1 MKVKFT
7 MRELLTLA
15 DSYTLDL
22 LYKEDRSAQTSDQVE
37 DLREIPSS
45 DILVLHTFLSRVN
58 WRAGGRWHWLDCS
71 ESELRAIHLWAS
83 YNYHTVG
90 KVQAV
95 ARQILRRSESR
106 RPLGWMRAIVLRT
119 NVGPLLLDP

>member
-15 DSYTLDL
+15 DSYTLDSH
-22 LYKEDRSAQTSDQVE
+22 RT
-37 DLREIPSS
+37 
-45 DILVLHTFLSRVN
+45 TFLSRVN

-106 RPLGWMRAIVLRT
+106 RPLGWIRAIVLRT
-119 NVGPLLLDP
+119 NVGPLLDP

>member
-22 LYKEDRSAQTSDQVE
+22 LYKEDRSAQT
-37 DLREIPSS
+37 
-45 DILVLHTFLSRVN
+45 LVLQTFLSRVN
-58 WRAGGRWHWLDCS
+58 WKAGGQWHWFDCS

-83 YNYHTVG
+83 YNYHAVDRKVRTVASQ
-90 KVQAV
+90 V
-95 ARQILRRSESR
+95 LRRSESR
-106 RPLGWMRAIVLRT
+106 RPLGWMRSLVRKT
-119 NVGPLLLDP
+119 NIGPLNLLD